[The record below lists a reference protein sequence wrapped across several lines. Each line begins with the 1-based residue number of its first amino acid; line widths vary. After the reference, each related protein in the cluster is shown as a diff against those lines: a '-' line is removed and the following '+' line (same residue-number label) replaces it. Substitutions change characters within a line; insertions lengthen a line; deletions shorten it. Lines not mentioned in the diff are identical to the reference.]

1 MFIEGMARRLQA
13 RRRCNFLI
21 TEQILRLVSFKILL
35 FFIYTGISAEP
46 FHYQNVLQGEAA
58 AGMGGAFTGL
68 ADDSSGCF
76 YNPAGLTQIKKAT
89 FSLSANAV
97 ELSNYSIL
105 KVIPGGENLNSI
117 TATFYPTSWS
127 VVKKLSKHALG
138 FSVIVRDNSDQELTF
153 RDTIRIPPFDDEFNV
168 VYDVKTQSREYL
180 IGPSYAYPLTSSF
193 SLGFSL
199 FLFYKTASYNNFLY
213 LENAT
218 TQEYY
223 GASAFNNEKSL
234 GLSANIGILYE
245 IFPRFTLGFN
255 LRSGGIFTDVQKTSE
270 IRYESTISGGEKN
283 EVIPTTEATYKYGE
297 PPSFTL
303 GVGYK
308 NDKWRFGIDYT
319 HIVKIDGLIPVEN
332 INIGGERIFWNKM
345 PLRFGFYTN
354 NTSLPSHKVDN
365 TPEPD
370 RVNFF
375 GLTFGLGYLT
385 EHTSTSLSFIFK
397 GGEGE
402 HKEISDSGPEF
413 YDVSAG
419 GLIVNFGGSYWF

>member
-1 MFIEGMARRLQA
+1 MFIEGVARRLQA
-13 RRRCNFLI
+13 GRRRNFLI
-21 TEQILRLVSFKILL
+21 TGQTLRLLSLMILL
-35 FFIYTGISAEP
+35 FFLYSKISAEP

-76 YNPAGLTQIKKAT
+76 YNPAGLTQIKRAT

-105 KVIPGGENLNSI
+105 EVIPGGENLNSI
-117 TATFYPTSWS
+117 TAAFYPTSWS
-127 VVKKLSKHALG
+127 VVKKLRNHALG
-138 FSVIVRDNSDQELTF
+138 FSVIVRDNSDQELSF
-153 RDTIRIPPFDDEFNV
+153 RDSIRMHQVNDEFNV
-168 VYDVKTQSREYL
+168 VYDVETQSREYL
-180 IGPSYAYPLTSSF
+180 IGPSYAYPVTDSL

-199 FLFYKTASYNNFLY
+199 FLFYKTASNNNFLY
-213 LENAT
+213 LENT
-218 TQEYY
+218 STGEYY
-223 GASAFNNEKSL
+223 GASNFNNEKSL
-234 GLSANIGILYE
+234 GLSTSIGILYK
-245 IFPRFTLGFN
+245 IFSQFTLGVN
-255 LRSGGIFTDVQKTSE
+255 LRSGGVFTDVLKTSE
-270 IRYESTISGGEKN
+270 IRYESTIAGGKKN

-303 GVGYK
+303 GLGYRT
-308 NDKWRFGIDYT
+308 DKWRLGVDYT

-332 INIGGERIFWNKM
+332 LNIGAERIFWNKM

-370 RVNFF
+370 RINFS

-385 EHTSTSLSFIFK
+385 EHTSTSVSFIIK